1 MTRLEQMA
9 PDLFLSSGIVIQ
21 TMLTA
26 TGYTLLAD
34 AGAPTSWKD
43 TTGARSGTYHSDRTY
58 SGRAEL
64 AGYPQ
69 LYLLFEI
76 LSGHME
82 GRSADTIHNL
92 LEDTDS
98 LSVPDAEHFTPLMT
112 TFATGTF
119 ATGIGSVAA
128 SNRVV
133 SRGTAFLCEYGEQG
147 TPLRCVS
154 QQADVQC
161 SD

>member
-1 MTRLEQMA
+1 
-9 PDLFLSSGIVIQ
+9 
-21 TMLTA
+21 MLTA

-92 LEDTDS
+92 IEDTDS

-112 TFATGTF
+112 AFATGT
-119 ATGIGSVAA
+119 IESVAA

-147 TPLRCVS
+147 TLLRRVS
-154 QQADVQC
+154 QQAQVQC
-161 SD
+161 SDSRSHDSS